1 MMAFCRIEY
10 EFFGIC
16 CNRTENTETGHSQ
29 SVEMHGSLLAMLFG
43 RESAVEKSGWIG
55 DKKKPPVLSRR
66 LSKC

>member
-1 MMAFCRIEY
+1 
-10 EFFGIC
+10 
-16 CNRTENTETGHSQ
+16 
-29 SVEMHGSLLAMLFG
+29 MHGSLLAMLFG